1 MYDHRVIYRIII
13 SLTLDL
19 GIKLP
24 SHKYGFKIFSNL
36 LFCWGGVFLGLL
48 WLFLLIEQLK
58 I

>member
-24 SHKYGFKIFSNL
+24 PHKYGFKIFSNL
-36 LFCWGGVFLGLL
+36 LFFLGGLGLL
-48 WLFLLIEQLK
+48 WLFVLIEQLK